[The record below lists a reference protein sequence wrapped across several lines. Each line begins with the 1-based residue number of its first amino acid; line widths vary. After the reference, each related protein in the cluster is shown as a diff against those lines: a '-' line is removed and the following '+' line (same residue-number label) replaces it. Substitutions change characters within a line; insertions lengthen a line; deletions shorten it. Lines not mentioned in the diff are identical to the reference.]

1 MGRASLTEAPAGC
14 TLIGGLLDRSCGHEN
29 VGFPT
34 RQDEAALH
42 ERVLAADPVA
52 SADVFAAFVDPL
64 VAAIQ
69 RDLRCDSDT
78 ARDSAIDAIFEYLGA
93 PSSYQPS
100 KGRLS
105 TFLAHITK
113 RRATDRIRARSA
125 EARRKQ
131 EFGSVV
137 ELRASAPKE
146 EMERAVVARELWH
159 KVEQALKD
167 DGDRAAVALIL
178 DGERSTEALA
188 EALGIHGLPQLERQ
202 REVKRHRDR
211 LVKVLERLGAR
222 LRDEEGT

>member
-14 TLIGGLLDRSCGHEN
+14 TLIGGPLDRSCGHEN

-42 ERVLAADPVA
+42 ERVLATDPVA

-78 ARDSAIDAIFEYLGA
+78 ARDSAIDAIFEYRGA
-93 PSSYQPS
+93 PSSYHPS

-113 RRATDRIRARSA
+113 RRADRIRARSA

-159 KVEQALKD
+159 KVELQVWRRRHQARPWCRRSSGGLSVFLNS
-167 DGDRAAVALIL
+167 RVLLLAAI
-178 DGERSTEALA
+178 R
-188 EALGIHGLPQLERQ
+188 P
-202 REVKRHRDR
+202 
-211 LVKVLERLGAR
+211 
-222 LRDEEGT
+222 

>member
-1 MGRASLTEAPAGC
+1 MNFTGRNSPTPRATRVNFAQTFSPSTARDHVTVNTAGC
-14 TLIGGLLDRSCGHEN
+14 TLIGGPLDRSCGHEN

-42 ERVLAADPVA
+42 ERVLATDPVA

-78 ARDSAIDAIFEYLGA
+78 ARDSAIDAIFEYRGA
-93 PSSYQPS
+93 PSSYHPS

-159 KVEQALKD
+159 KVELQ
-167 DGDRAAVALIL
+167 V
-178 DGERSTEALA
+178 
-188 EALGIHGLPQLERQ
+188 
-202 REVKRHRDR
+202 
-211 LVKVLERLGAR
+211 
-222 LRDEEGT
+222 